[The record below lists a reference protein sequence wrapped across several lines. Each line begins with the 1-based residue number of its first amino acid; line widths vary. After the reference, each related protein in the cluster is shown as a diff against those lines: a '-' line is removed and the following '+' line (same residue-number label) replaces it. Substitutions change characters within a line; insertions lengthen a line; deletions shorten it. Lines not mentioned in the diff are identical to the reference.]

1 MKLFK
6 LPDLGEGLPDAQI
19 REWYIKEGD
28 TVAMDQP
35 LVAMETAKALV
46 DVPAPYAGVIEKLF
60 GAVND
65 TINTGDPLIGFV
77 DATAT
82 ADTERK
88 DTGTVV
94 GNIEVSDTVIA
105 DDTFSVGMA
114 GSHDAATPAA
124 RALAR
129 SRGVDLNNIHTQD
142 GHVHV
147 ADVKNASKT
156 TTKLAEGF
164 EPLSAVRRAMIL
176 SMEKSHQEVVPVTIT
191 DDADIHAWYGKDNI
205 TIRIIRAI
213 AQACAAEPMLN
224 ASFDGK
230 HMAYKL
236 NPAINIG
243 LAVDTKHGL
252 YVPVIHDAANKS
264 DADIRALINQYKQ
277 QAETK
282 SIAKDALHGA
292 TIILSNFGTIAGRYA
307 TPILL
312 PPMTAIVG
320 IGKLRDE
327 VVAFKG
333 EIVIHKVLPI
343 SLSVDHR
350 AITGGEAARFLSGLI
365 TNLSGSADHAE

>member
-82 ADTERK
+82 SDTERK

-105 DDTFSVGMA
+105 DDTFSIGMA

-129 SRGVDLNNIHTQD
+129 SRGVDLNNIHTQN
-142 GHVHV
+142 GQVHV
-147 ADVKNASKT
+147 ADVKAACKT
-156 TTKLAEGF
+156 TAKLAEGF

-176 SMEKSHQEVVPVTIT
+176 SMEKSHQEIVPVTIT
-191 DDADIHAWYGKDNI
+191 DDIDIHAWYGKDNI
-205 TIRIIRAI
+205 TMRIIRAI
-213 AQACAAEPMLN
+213 AKACAAEPMLN

-236 NPAINIG
+236 NSAINIW

-252 YVPVIHDAANKS
+252 YVPVIHDAAHKS
-264 DADIRALINQYKQ
+264 DDDIRALINQYKQ

-282 SIAKDALHGA
+282 SIPKEALHGA

-327 VVAFKG
+327 VVAFHG
-333 EIVIHKVLPI
+333 EIAIHKVLPM

-350 AITGGEAARFLSGLI
+350 AITGGEAARFLSELI
-365 TNLSGSADHAE
+365 TNLSASAD